1 MWLHEP
7 PLSSTSVKL
16 TTKYTQPNRTSAAT
30 EKFLPDREEC
40 CAIPFEPRVNQT
52 VCALSISYLS
62 VCSPLSLENPES
74 GARATFFVQNISRF
88 PIHILASEKRDL
100 GITFPTGI
108 VI

>member
-16 TTKYTQPNRTSAAT
+16 TTEYTQPNKTSAAT
-30 EKFLPDREEC
+30 EKFLPDSEEC

-62 VCSPLSLENPES
+62 VSSPLSLQRIRTALPAPRLS
-74 GARATFFVQNISRF
+74 LQQR
-88 PIHILASEKRDL
+88 LL
-100 GITFPTGI
+100 
-108 VI
+108 

>member
-16 TTKYTQPNRTSAAT
+16 TTEYTQPNKTSAAT
-30 EKFLPDREEC
+30 EKFLPDSEEC

-62 VCSPLSLENPES
+62 VLLASLSRES
-74 GARATFFVQNISRF
+74 GQLCQNS
-88 PIHILASEKRDL
+88 AC
-100 GITFPTGI
+100 
-108 VI
+108 